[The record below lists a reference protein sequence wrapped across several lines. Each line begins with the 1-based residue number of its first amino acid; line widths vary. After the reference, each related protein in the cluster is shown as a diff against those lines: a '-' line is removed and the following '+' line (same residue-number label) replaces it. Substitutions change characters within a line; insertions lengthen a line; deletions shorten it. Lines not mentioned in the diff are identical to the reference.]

1 MGNLR
6 VIFNNAADRASL
18 SASTTS
24 GNLSV
29 SNLKRD
35 IKSAVWRATSTS
47 ANITAIW
54 STGETIS
61 GVALPFCNLTSG
73 ATIRVRGYVDTT
85 TSTTIFDTG
94 MVAACIGVALGL
106 GSWGSDSLGVNA
118 FSYGGG
124 AYARAWITNP
134 ATVKKLVIDIVDT
147 NNTAGYIEVSRLICG
162 QYWEPSIGPEQG
174 ATMTVVDT
182 SKHYRTEAGDLM
194 TDVGTRHRKQT
205 FSLPSL
211 DSTDRAKMWDIL
223 WGNGI
228 SRPIFISM
236 YPNNADSRLEQSHQL
251 YGKLVTTPIMGTPYF
266 NHQSATVDIEEI

>member
-1 MGNLR
+1 MSNLR
-6 VIFNNAADRASL
+6 VIFDNAADRSTLTTSTTSGSL
-18 SASTTS
+18 SAS
-24 GNLSV
+24 NLQ
-29 SNLKRD
+29 KD
-35 IKSAVWRATSTS
+35 IKSAVWRATATT
-47 ANITAIW
+47 ATITAVW
-54 STGETIS
+54 TTGETIA
-61 GVALPFCNLTSG
+61 GVALPYCNLTSL

-85 TSTTIFDTG
+85 TSSTSFDTG
-94 MVAACIGVALGL
+94 VILACPGVTLGL

-124 AYARAWITNP
+124 TYARAWIVSP

-147 NNTAGYIEVSRLICG
+147 GNTAGYIEVSRLICG

-211 DSTDRAKMWDIL
+211 DSIDRAKMWDIL

-228 SRPIFISM
+228 SRPMFISV
-236 YPNNADSRLEQSHQL
+236 YPNNTDSRLEQSHQL